1 MYEGIVSECNVIYRM
16 SRWGFR
22 TNDQKIVK
30 NKQHQAFRSFIRSCS
45 RSVDVT
51 KLHTFETCLG
61 VYCDETIVS

>member
-30 NKQHQAFRSFIRSCS
+30 NKQHQAFRSFIRVHV
-45 RSVDVT
+45 RVHVRVQ
-51 KLHTFETCLG
+51 LM
-61 VYCDETIVS
+61 